1 MSTDSTPQAKKIKLT
16 DENVTDLLDAAGY
29 GIGYWASTATVDEEA
44 KTYYVQSSEGVEAAD
59 GTEIT
64 EITEKTI
71 SFDEIRDAFNTLAK
85 EDRLPDWQM
94 REIADGE
101 LAFDSMVGDMTVQ
114 QAMFGE
120 IVFG

>member
-1 MSTDSTPQAKKIKLT
+1 MSTETTPQPRKIKLT
-16 DENVTDLLDAAGY
+16 DEDVANLADCAGF
-29 GIGYWASTATVDEEA
+29 GIGYWAVSATVDETA
-44 KTYYVQSSEGVEAAD
+44 KTYYVQSSEAIEVD
-59 GTEIT
+59 GT

-71 SFDEIRDAFNTLAK
+71 TFDELRAAFNTLAK

-101 LAFDSMVGDMTVQ
+101 LAFDSEVGDMTVQ

>member
-1 MSTDSTPQAKKIKLT
+1 MSTAPQTTTKSVRLT
-16 DENVTDLLDAAGY
+16 DENVTDLLDCAGY
-29 GIGYWASTATVDEEA
+29 GIGSWAVTATVDEAA
-44 KTYYVQSSEGVEAAD
+44 KTYYVQSSEEVEAAD

-64 EITEKTI
+64 EKTI
-71 SFDEIRDAFNTLAK
+71 TFDEIRDAFSTLAK
-85 EDRLPDWQM
+85 EDRLPEWQM
-94 REIADGE
+94 REIADGD

>member
-1 MSTDSTPQAKKIKLT
+1 MSTAPKPPTETVRMT
-16 DENVTDLLDAAGY
+16 DEDVANLADCAGY
-29 GIGYWASTATVDEEA
+29 GIGYWAVSATVDEEA
-44 KTYYVQSSEGVEAAD
+44 KTYYVESSEAIEVD

-64 EITEKTI
+64 QKTI
-71 SFDEIRDAFNTLAK
+71 TFDELRAAFNTLAK

-94 REIADGE
+94 REIAEGE

-120 IVFG
+120 IIFG

>member
-1 MSTDSTPQAKKIKLT
+1 MSTAPKARTKKVRLT
-16 DENVTDLLDAAGY
+16 DENVTDLLDCAGY
-29 GIGYWASTATVDEEA
+29 GIGSWAISATVDEQA
-44 KTYYVQSSEGVEAAD
+44 KTYYVHSSEGIEVD
-59 GTEIT
+59 GT

-71 SFDEIRDAFNTLAK
+71 TFDEIRNAFSTLAK

-94 REIADGE
+94 REIAEGD

-120 IVFG
+120 IIFG

>member
-1 MSTDSTPQAKKIKLT
+1 MSTAPKARTKTVRLT
-16 DENVTDLLDAAGY
+16 DENVIDLLDCAGY
-29 GIGYWASTATVDEEA
+29 GIGSWAVSATVDEEA
-44 KTYYVQSSEGVEAAD
+44 RTYYVQSSEEVEVKD
-59 GTEIT
+59 GT

-71 SFDEIRDAFNTLAK
+71 TFDEIRDAFNTLVK
-85 EDRLPDWQM
+85 EDRLPDWQL
-94 REIADGE
+94 REIAEGD

>member
-1 MSTDSTPQAKKIKLT
+1 MSAAPQTTTKTVRLT
-16 DENVTDLLDAAGY
+16 DENISDLLDAAGY
-29 GIGYWASTATVDEEA
+29 GLGYWAVTATVDEKA
-44 KTYYVQSSEGVEAAD
+44 RTYYVRSSEGIEVD

-64 EITEKTI
+64 EKTLT
-71 SFDEIRDAFNTLAK
+71 FDEIRAAFNTLAQAGK
-85 EDRLPDWQM
+85 LPDWQM
-94 REIADGE
+94 REIENDD

>member
-1 MSTDSTPQAKKIKLT
+1 MSTETTPQPKKIKLT

-44 KTYYVQSSEGVEAAD
+44 KTYYVRSGIGVDQAD

-64 EITEKTI
+64 EKTMT
-71 SFDEIRDAFNTLAK
+71 FDEIRGAFNTLAQADK
-85 EDRLPDWQM
+85 LPDWQM
-94 REIADGE
+94 REIADGD
-101 LAFDSMVGDMTVQ
+101 LAFDSEVGDMTVQ

>member
-1 MSTDSTPQAKKIKLT
+1 MSTETTPPARKIKLT
-16 DENVTDLLDAAGY
+16 DENVTDLLDCAGT
-29 GIGYWASTATVDEEA
+29 GIAYWAVSATVDVEA
-44 KTYYVQSSEGVEAAD
+44 KTYYVQSSEEVEAAD

-64 EITEKTI
+64 EKTM

-94 REIADGE
+94 REIADGD